1 MNVKEQHVVT
11 GMSRDSSV
19 SQHNPNLVYDAH
31 NIRITTKDG
40 RNSLLSVVNER
51 GTKRM
56 SSTGD
61 TMEGM
66 PIGDAIIDK
75 YIVLFTHN
83 AYAENNKDHI
93 YRGRISGNTINIT
106 EIFEGDAGFSVNNPI
121 ETLPVFETEDIQK
134 VYWVDGINQP
144 RMINIMVSQKVTDA
158 NLLEFS
164 PSVVLNH
171 LLYVKKSVS
180 GGEFPVGTVQYA
192 FSYYKMNGQETR
204 LIDVSPMYY
213 LSPKDKGL
221 DATAISSASFNIL
234 ITNADTSFDK
244 IRVYSIVRTQEN
256 ATPQCRIVGD
266 FDIQN
271 VRPTV
276 PGGLYGIDIVD
287 NGVIGRAV
295 DATSLYFIGGEE
307 LVAGTL
313 AQKDNTLFLGNVKL
327 STPNLSEVKALI
339 NSSTA
344 ILSNPEV
351 GYNSYNSPV
360 FTTTPIKSYEYY
372 GYEPDNNRSSYFIK
386 TFKYLEKYKLGFIA
400 QYRNGQW
407 SEPLSLGILQNK
419 VKPEATTALYKRGGF
434 KAELTSTVVEKL
446 KDLGF
451 KRIAPVVVYP
461 RAIGRRTVVQ
471 GILCPTL
478 STYEDRESNS
488 PFAQSSWFFRFNTC
502 ETRVRSGSG
511 NVNVID
517 DKIPLYSNFTYRGEI
532 QCMDFKGAN
541 NSEGLVPSQLNPD
554 NDLCVQYESKYSN
567 WFYYNTNV
575 ATLHSPEVEC
585 TGAGMENLD
594 LSNTKLYK
602 IGNSYLS
609 WDDNSTV
616 VDHFLEVEGV
626 GINTDRSQ
634 VIKLNR
640 IGDSYNQ
647 KSFTLYC
654 DSAVNK
660 DSTDD
665 VSTFNDNYVHG
676 WVVYPWHR
684 NGSLNNQAA
693 LNTSQKANGFNTRT
707 AMLKRNITARAHF
720 ATTMYTDSAVEV
732 GLSGCTPKVFSSD
745 QLSGVSLN
753 IGGNSKIY
761 YGNIDKVLVPENGFY
776 YSYFGWTMNVETE
789 TSGDT
794 ANITQ
799 KAREYHEQWPPSPYI
814 VEDNL
819 PFKYMKVSDPISM
832 KYKSSPHIVVGINN
846 NVLSFA
852 DASCGNAGSY
862 LSPDKKAYKGGLH
875 IVELVRQDITDEL
888 KFGDGNITSDSWI
901 RCGDSVELPASGS
914 ATLNYLQGDCYFQM
928 YDCLKTYPFTQ
939 EDTNSI
945 IEILS
950 TMLETYVNLDFK
962 YDKNRGASNNV
973 ALSPTNF
980 NLFNDSVYNQS
991 GNFFSYHQLDY
1002 SLLSNKNF
1010 PNVVTWSLEKHLG
1023 EDVDT
1028 WMSLDA
1034 SNTVELDGAFGR
1046 VNKLIN
1052 YNNDIYCF
1060 QDIGISRLLF
1070 HSRVQIPTSDNTPI
1084 EITNGMKM
1092 DGKDYISTK
1101 VGCTNKW
1108 SIVETPLGLYFNDD
1122 ILKATYLF
1130 NGQLTDLSTGKGM
1143 KSWMNESCNTNV
1155 WNPSTVGN
1163 CRAFYDKVGR
1173 DIYWVYA
1180 NTALVYSEILG
1191 QYMSFM
1197 DYGNVPLLESVNN
1210 STYAITNGY
1219 IRRTSID
1226 IGTPFR
1232 AGEVVIDT
1240 GKITISLDG
1249 SHTKPVYLQ
1258 VEWGVGGSSRNPRP
1272 AAAVYTDTSGTED
1285 KVYITIFTCSH
1296 YSADLY
1302 TLGDI
1307 LTALNTNLPSF
1318 LTATLNVA
1326 GTNPLAYRDSGAYDD
1341 ISTYLN
1347 NNAESPFWELGTG
1360 EYNMFFGEYK
1370 PYWLTF
1376 ISNSNPTENK
1386 IFSTIEWRDIV
1397 KQGTT
1402 DKPLDT
1408 FDHARIWTEHQDTQS
1423 VAFTNSITT
1432 PANMQP
1438 IQYNAAESNL
1448 RKKFNVWRFQIP
1460 RDKLSWN
1467 KRARISNPWCYI
1479 KLSREIINTERHE
1492 LTDLVVNYLV

>member
-11 GMSRDSSV
+11 GMSRDSAV

-83 AYAENNKDHI
+83 AYTETNKDHI

-121 ETLPVFETEDIQK
+121 ETLSVFETEDIQK

-144 RMINIMVSQKVTDA
+144 RMINIMVSQKITDA

-164 PSVVLNH
+164 PSVTLQHSLSVQKN
-171 LLYVKKSVS
+171 VS
-180 GGEFPVGTVQYA
+180 GGEFPVGTIQYA
-192 FSYYKMNGQETR
+192 FSYYKINGQETR

-221 DATAISSASFNIL
+221 DATAISNTSFH
-234 ITNADTSFDK
+234 ITVAYVDTSFDK
-244 IRVYSIVRTQEN
+244 VRVYAIVRTQEN
-256 ATPQCRIVGD
+256 AVPQCRIVGD
-266 FDIQN
+266 YDIQN
-271 VRPTV
+271 IRPSV
-276 PGGLYGIDIVD
+276 PNGVYGIDIVD
-287 NGVIGRAV
+287 NGVIGRTIEA
-295 DATSLYFIGGEE
+295 ASLYFIGGEQII
-307 LVAGTL
+307 ASTL
-313 AQKDNTLFLGNVKL
+313 AQKDNTLFLGNVEIN
-327 STPNLSEVKALI
+327 TPNLSEVKTILD
-339 NSSTA
+339 SSPITPTA
-344 ILSNPEV
+344 TTI
-351 GYNSYNSPV
+351 GYNSVDDY
-360 FTTTPIKSYEYY
+360 TTTPIKAYDYY
-372 GYEPDNNRSSYFIK
+372 GYEPNNNRSSYFIK
-386 TFKYLEKYKLGFIA
+386 AFKYLERYKLGFIA
-400 QYRNGQW
+400 QYKNGQW
-407 SEPLSLGILQNK
+407 SEPLSLGIVTNST
-419 VKPEATTALYKRGGF
+419 KPEATISLYKRGGF
-434 KAELTSTVVEKL
+434 TATITPEVIKKL
-446 KDLGF
+446 KSLKF

-471 GILCPTL
+471 GIVCPTVT
-478 STYEDRESNS
+478 SYGDRESNA
-488 PFAQSSWFFRFNTC
+488 PFAQSSWFFRFNDFKGFSDTQPL
-502 ETRVRSGSG
+502 EG
-511 NVNVID
+511 NNSI
-517 DKIPLYSNFTYRGEI
+517 RGEV
-532 QCMDFKGAN
+532 QCMDSYAIN
-541 NSEGLVPSQLNPD
+541 NTTTGTPITPSYD
-554 NDLCVQYESKYSN
+554 AKYSN
-567 WFYYNTNV
+567 WFFINTQI
-575 ATLHSPEVEC
+575 ATLHSPDIEC
-585 TGAGMENLD
+585 AGAGIENID
-594 LSNTKLYK
+594 LTDTQLIKVGS
-602 IGNSYLS
+602 SYLE
-609 WDDNSTV
+609 WNPNSTV
-616 VDHFLEVEGV
+616 IDHFLQAENS
-626 GINTDRSQ
+626 GINVDNSQ
-634 VIKLNR
+634 IINISR
-640 IGDSYNQ
+640 TSNFFSQ
-647 KSFTLYC
+647 KAFTLYC
-654 DSAVNK
+654 DTPIDRSNG
-660 DSTDD
+660 DE
-665 VSTFNDNYVHG
+665 VSPLNTGYVIG
-676 WVVYPWHR
+676 WVVYPWQR
-684 NGSLNNQAA
+684 SGSLNNQAA
-693 LNTSQKANGFNTRT
+693 LTSKQKANGFTQRT
-707 AMLKRNITARAHF
+707 AILKRNIMAEAHM
-720 ATTMYTDSAVEV
+720 ANSEYLDSATII
-732 GLSGCTPKVFSSD
+732 SADPINMRNSTPKVFNSD
-745 QLSGVSLN
+745 QLSGVSISSRIPQGTN
-753 IGGNSKIY
+753 PETYINTSHMY
-761 YGNIDKVLVPENGFY
+761 YGNIDKIIVPDNSY
-776 YSYFGWTMNVETE
+776 YHTFQGWTAKTDGTE
-789 TSGDT
+789 SQT
-794 ANITQ
+794 ITQ
-799 KAREYHEQWPPSPYI
+799 LAQKAILFSMDDPITSLDPNGH
-814 VEDNL
+814 
-819 PFKYMKVSDPISM
+819 KVSDPVSM
-832 KYKSSPHIVVGINN
+832 KYKSTPHIVLDSSSITFEDENCGIDTTDLQNP
-846 NVLSFA
+846 VVK
-852 DASCGNAGSY
+852 DHR
-862 LSPDKKAYKGGLH
+862 GGLF
-875 IVELVRQDITDEL
+875 IMELIRDATDTD
-888 KFGDGNITSDSWI
+888 KFGENSTTSDSWI
-901 RCGDSVELPASGS
+901 RCGESVELPASD
-914 ATLNYLQGDCYFQM
+914 TDTVNINYLQGDCYFQM

-939 EDTNSI
+939 EDTNSV

-950 TMLETYVNLDFK
+950 TMLETYINLDFK

-973 ALSPTNF
+973 AISPTNF
-980 NLFNDSVYNQS
+980 NLYNHLSYNQS

-1002 SLLSNKNF
+1002 SLLKNKYF

-1028 WMSLDA
+1028 WMSIDA
-1034 SNTVELDGAFGR
+1034 NNTVELDGAFGK

-1052 YNNDIYCF
+1052 YNNNIYCF

-1070 HSRVQIPTSDNTPI
+1070 NNRVQIPTSDNVPI

-1197 DYGNVPLLESVNN
+1197 DYGNVPLLESINN

-1219 IRRTSID
+1219 IRRTSVD

-1232 AGEVVIDT
+1232 AGEVVINT
-1240 GKITISLDG
+1240 GKITISLGG

-1258 VEWGVGGSSRNPRP
+1258 IEWGVGGSPRNLRP
-1272 AAAVYTDTSGTED
+1272 AAVVYTDTSGTED
-1285 KVYITIFTCSH
+1285 KVYITIYTCAY

-1302 TLGDI
+1302 TLGDV
-1307 LTALNTNLPSF
+1307 LTALNAALPSF

-1376 ISNSNPTENK
+1376 ISNTNPTENK
-1386 IFSTIEWRDIV
+1386 IFSTIEWRDMV

-1423 VAFTNSITT
+1423 VAFTNSVTSLV
-1432 PANMQP
+1432 NKQP
-1438 IQYNAAESNL
+1438 IQYNAADSNL

-1467 KRARISNPWCYI
+1467 RRARISNPWCYI
-1479 KLSREIINTERHE
+1479 KLSRDNINTERHE